1 MVSLSS
7 VHADRSAS
15 IARSSSIRELHSIVP
30 LAGDP
35 PNALLTIKDEL
46 LEYLISIIQN
56 TPSVPP
62 VCTMDEW
69 NDLLTLLRPHGIF
82 PLLAFHLRGWDREC
96 LPPEEIMTFLS
107 GVFMSGCVRNLRLG
121 QQVRTVTTALEDA
134 GIPAIL
140 LKGHALARTV
150 YSDPG
155 LRHSA
160 DIDILVQPEDITRCE
175 PVFEKLGYS
184 CPLRTFYTSRYDAH
198 HQNFHPPGKGIPVE
212 LHWTTDSG
220 HNMFVPDWLNNAFD
234 RKIPIHSDDLSCYT
248 LDPVSHLTFLAF
260 HHVFQHQSLR
270 LDWVYDIACLM
281 NSLSVPEDWEALRS
295 SCVANHIR
303 IPLEIALIV
312 GPLWAGGIIPEK
324 YADFAGWES
333 ASFREQKL
341 WKYAKARRSSLHSG
355 FCLTLQGMPS
365 TQEKMRYCRRFI
377 LPPRELMKH
386 YSTSE
391 SALDIPLAHIRR
403 WCTAVNYKF

>member
-1 MVSLSS
+1 MVTGNPFNTSYSIFLYKMLANDYNFFLRQMLVEQRSTFGFHEEFLTMVAKISLMRSFGIFSS
-7 VHADRSAS
+7 FDYILSFLSEIILTIRVLADYIYFSTWAS
-15 IARSSSIRELHSIVP
+15 HMHHMCRY
-30 LAGDP
+30 
-35 PNALLTIKDEL
+35 ALLPNK
-46 LEYLISIIQN
+46 
-56 TPSVPP
+56 
-62 VCTMDEW
+62 VCYCR
-69 NDLLTLLRPHGIF
+69 TLP
-82 PLLAFHLRGWDREC
+82 
-96 LPPEEIMTFLS
+96 
-107 GVFMSGCVRNLRLG
+107 
-121 QQVRTVTTALEDA
+121 
-134 GIPAIL
+134 
-140 LKGHALARTV
+140 
-150 YSDPG
+150 
-155 LRHSA
+155 
-160 DIDILVQPEDITRCE
+160 
-175 PVFEKLGYS
+175 
-184 CPLRTFYTSRYDAH
+184 
-198 HQNFHPPGKGIPVE
+198 
-212 LHWTTDSG
+212 
-220 HNMFVPDWLNNAFD
+220 
-234 RKIPIHSDDLSCYT
+234 KIPIHSDDLSCYT

-377 LPPRELMKH
+377 LPPRELMKR

-403 WCTAVNYKF
+403 WCKAVNYKF